1 MLRIGANA
9 HHHAMTADDFA
20 LIADRFDG
28 WSDFH
33 VISLLVAGIVYS
45 KLVLEAERNAP
56 AC

>member
-9 HHHAMTADDFA
+9 HHDAMTADDFA

-33 VISLLVAGIVYS
+33 ILSPVPELWIPG
-45 KLVLEAERNAP
+45 
-56 AC
+56 